1 MILKT
6 HLLNLIVQQMKC
18 MRDDYFRRN
27 RYRLSADELIGLY
40 VDVTGFVIDEGTYDE
55 IAKQLEKEKGN

>member
-1 MILKT
+1 
-6 HLLNLIVQQMKC
+6 MKC